1 MTHGG
6 VIMSMLSQRAVPTRR
21 PEQWMGR
28 PGCGYTVQ
36 TDVQLW
42 MRDKLVEAI
51 DIVPFGYADTL
62 RGRPK
67 PRKTRPTRMKRKETV
82 TVSPTP

>member
-1 MTHGG
+1 MMIQGFDKAVATMNVGD
-6 VIMSMLSQRAVPTRR
+6 VIDVHLMPD
-21 PEQWMGR
+21 

-42 MRDKLVEAI
+42 MRDRLVEAI

-62 RGRPK
+62 RGQA
-67 PRKTRPTRMKRKETV
+67 EAEENEAFE
-82 TVSPTP
+82 